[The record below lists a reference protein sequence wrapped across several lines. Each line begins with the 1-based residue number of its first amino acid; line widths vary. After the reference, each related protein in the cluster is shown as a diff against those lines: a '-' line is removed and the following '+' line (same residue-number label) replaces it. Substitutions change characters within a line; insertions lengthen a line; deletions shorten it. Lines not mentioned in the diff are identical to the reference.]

1 MSNTNG
7 GMAGGSAGGARGKR
21 RTFTAAFKAE
31 AALSLLTGQ
40 KTQAEL
46 CREHELSPT
55 LVGQWKSTLVS
66 NAAVAFK
73 SGEGDELSGDRL
85 RIAELEQALGR
96 ATLENDILK
105 KASRLLNPSGGKRS

>member
-7 GMAGGSAGGARGKR
+7 GMSGVSAGGARGKR
-21 RTFTAAFKAE
+21 RTFTAAFKAD

-55 LVGQWKSTLVS
+55 LVGQWKSTLLA

-73 SGEGDELSGDRL
+73 SGESDELSVDRL

-96 ATLENDILK
+96 ATLENEILK
-105 KASRLLNPSGGKRS
+105 KASRLLKPSGGKRS